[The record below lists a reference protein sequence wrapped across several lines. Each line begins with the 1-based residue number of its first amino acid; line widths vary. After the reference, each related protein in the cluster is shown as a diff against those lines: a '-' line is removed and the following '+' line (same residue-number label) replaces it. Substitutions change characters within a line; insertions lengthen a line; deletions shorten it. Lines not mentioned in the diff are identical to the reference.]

1 MTKRSFGG
9 AVRAPLFSIPR
20 GLGAGLLLLV
30 GIASAGTV
38 YQAPEAFVR
47 KAFGGEPP
55 APKALWLTGE
65 VAEGYE
71 ATMGHAPRRLRLR
84 YWAADGRS
92 VWVLEAIGKE
102 RPLTAGFVVESDRVV
117 RTRLLVFR
125 ESRGAEVRLPAF
137 TRQFRGAGLGADR
150 RLDRAI
156 DGVTGATLSVRAM
169 KKMARLALYLDRARR

>member
-9 AVRAPLFSIPR
+9 AARAPLFSIPR

-38 YQAPEAFVR
+38 YQSPEDFVR
-47 KAFGGEPP
+47 QAFDGAAP
-55 APKALWLTGE
+55 AAEALWLTGE

-71 ATMGHAPRRLRLR
+71 AIMGHAPRRLRVR

-92 VWVLEAIGKE
+92 AWVLEAIGKE
-102 RPLTAGFVVESDRVV
+102 RPLTAGFVVEEGRLL

-137 TRQFRGAGLGADR
+137 TRQFGGAGLGPDR
-150 RLDRAI
+150 RLDRSI

-169 KKMARLALYLDRARR
+169 KRMARLALYLDRARR